1 VIRITGDDGN
11 DFDNGSSRLKRLRVV
26 STFEYELK

>member
-11 DFDNGSSRLKRLRVV
+11 DFDDGRSRTKRLRVV
-26 STFEYELK
+26 STFEYELR